1 MRIFGGIRKLRGLTV
16 NELFVGSYRNVH
28 SWDLT
33 EPIQY
38 TKDDIRIRVLAYQK
52 KYISALEMVT
62 SRWSYGLQT
71 RYREPFQM
79 LYPRY

>member
-1 MRIFGGIRKLRGLTV
+1 MWLTV

-38 TKDDIRIRVLAYQK
+38 TKDDI
-52 KYISALEMVT
+52 
-62 SRWSYGLQT
+62 
-71 RYREPFQM
+71 
-79 LYPRY
+79 